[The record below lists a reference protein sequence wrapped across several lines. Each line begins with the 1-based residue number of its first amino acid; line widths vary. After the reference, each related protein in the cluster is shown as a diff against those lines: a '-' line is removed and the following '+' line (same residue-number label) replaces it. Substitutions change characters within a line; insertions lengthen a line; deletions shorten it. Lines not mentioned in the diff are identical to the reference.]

1 MPTDMLDFSITPPL
15 IAAFVLAGLNP
26 AWLAALAR
34 LPGLCGRNPLQF
46 LLSTSLSFAAWAA
59 YLLYATRS
67 QAIGVSDV
75 LLGFM
80 AMAAATLVYLEI
92 WALLSRGYT
101 LSLLLA
107 LLRAEGPMSA
117 EALAAVYRGGEGLSW
132 VFRHRLSGLVKAGL
146 IERANGTLMLK
157 APLGVTIAVAYKGCI
172 AFLGLKRT
180 G

>member
-1 MPTDMLDFSITPPL
+1 MY
-15 IAAFVLAGLNP
+15 AAGSGPVVL
-26 AWLAALAR
+26 
-34 LPGLCGRNPLQF
+34 
-46 LLSTSLSFAAWAA
+46 
-59 YLLYATRS
+59 
-67 QAIGVSDV
+67 SDV

-107 LLRAEGPMSA
+107 LLRADGPMSP
-117 EALAAVYRGGEGLSW
+117 ERLAAVYRGGEGLGW

-146 IERANGTLMLK
+146 VERKDGTLVLK
-157 APLGVTIAVAYKGCI
+157 APAGVTVAVAYKVCI
-172 AFLGLKRT
+172 GFLGLKRT

>member
-1 MPTDMLDFSITPPL
+1 
-15 IAAFVLAGLNP
+15 
-26 AWLAALAR
+26 
-34 LPGLCGRNPLQF
+34 
-46 LLSTSLSFAAWAA
+46 
-59 YLLYATRS
+59 LYAAGS
-67 QAIGVSDV
+67 GPVVLSDV

-107 LLRAEGPMSA
+107 LLRADGPMSP
-117 EALAAVYRGGEGLSW
+117 ERLAAVYRGGEGLGW

-146 IERANGTLMLK
+146 VERKDGTLVLK
-157 APLGVTIAVAYKGCI
+157 APAGVTVAVAYKVCI
-172 AFLGLKRT
+172 GFLGLKRT